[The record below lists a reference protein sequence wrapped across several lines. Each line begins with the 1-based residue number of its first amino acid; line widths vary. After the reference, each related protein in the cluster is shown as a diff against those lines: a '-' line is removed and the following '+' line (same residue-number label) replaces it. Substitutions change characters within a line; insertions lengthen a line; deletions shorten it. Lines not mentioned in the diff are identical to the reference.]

1 MRNRIQEF
9 RLSHTITTL
18 QEVESCA
25 PCMARWIMKYS
36 DEAAAGTVPRPFSH
50 AGLVPPRAAVCGFAE
65 VMTAAKIGEATA
77 QSLLSDVVEL
87 GAVDIAELTPEDWE
101 RLPSY
106 TILRPLELR
115 RLAAITNPVA
125 TKLEP

>member
-1 MRNRIQEF
+1 M
-9 RLSHTITTL
+9 
-18 QEVESCA
+18 
-25 PCMARWIMKYS
+25 MA
-36 DEAAAGTVPRPFSH
+36 
-50 AGLVPPRAAVCGFAE
+50 
-65 VMTAAKIGEATA
+65 AAKIYGATS
-77 QSLLSDVVEL
+77 QSLLSVVVEL

>member
-1 MRNRIQEF
+1 MKQRSGRC
-9 RLSHTITTL
+9 RYLSAMM
-18 QEVESCA
+18 S
-25 PCMARWIMKYS
+25 
-36 DEAAAGTVPRPFSH
+36 
-50 AGLVPPRAAVCGFAE
+50 LVPTRTRLWLCRNDGRRE
-65 VMTAAKIGEATA
+65 DLWGII
-77 QSLLSDVVEL
+77 SEL
-87 GAVDIAELTPEDWE
+87 VKRRGRVGAVDIAELTPEDWE